1 MASSRM
7 PDCLTVDAAAGRHVH
22 GSGACLRRVLE
33 CWYDESP
40 RWQGRT
46 RCRGHSRCWS
56 PFAVQLGAA
65 GAAVYATGRTTRSQP
80 SEMARP
86 ETIEET
92 AELITAAGGR
102 GFAVQVNHLV
112 PDQVGTLVDRIDREQ
127 GRLDILVNDIWGA
140 EQLVEWGKPM
150 WESDLDKG
158 LTSVGLSPHSPPT
171 QKSTGGT
178 ASCCRVASWPRSTAS
193 PTSAA
198 ASPMYDATSWRA
210 ERTKRTST

>member
-1 MASSRM
+1 MTN
-7 PDCLTVDAAAGRHVH
+7 PLAGKVALVA
-22 GSGACLRRVLE
+22 GA
-33 CWYDESP
+33 
-40 RWQGRT
+40 
-46 RCRGHSRCWS
+46 HSRCWS

-178 ASCCRVASWPRSTAS
+178 ASRCRVASWPRSTAS
-193 PTSAA
+193 PTSTA
-198 ASPMYDATSWRA
+198 ASPMYGATSWRA